1 MTEYFGNGITHR
13 ETHLGQKLGPV
24 PPQPL
29 QSLQEEGGFTKSQ
42 EASNVGGCQGHHL
55 TVLVEKLEEQERR
68 SQVLLNIQILLV
80 WTEQLSKAQ
89 AHPSTVLRGVCA
101 SKKNPKKPSGVQRLR
116 APHKRFQPQSADEVP
131 GSQRLH
137 KLCSIIT
144 NILPSGTKLNIC
156 CPPS

>member
-1 MTEYFGNGITHR
+1 MLVYPLTEYFGNGITHR

-29 QSLQEEGGFTKSQ
+29 QSLQEKGGFTKSQ

-80 WTEQLSKAQ
+80 WTEQRSKAQ
-89 AHPSTVLRGVCA
+89 AHPSTLLRGVCA
-101 SKKNPKKPSGVQRLR
+101 SKKKTKNHQGFRGCVLLTNAFKPRVQMRS
-116 APHKRFQPQSADEVP
+116 PVHNGSTSCVP
-131 GSQRLH
+131 
-137 KLCSIIT
+137 
-144 NILPSGTKLNIC
+144 
-156 CPPS
+156 